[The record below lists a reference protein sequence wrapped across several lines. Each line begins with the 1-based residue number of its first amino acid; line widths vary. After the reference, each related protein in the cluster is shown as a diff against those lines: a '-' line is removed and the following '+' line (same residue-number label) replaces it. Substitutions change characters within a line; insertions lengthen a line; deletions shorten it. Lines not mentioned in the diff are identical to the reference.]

1 MLLGTLRASLFGKML
16 AGKKFVRPGYGNKEG
31 KGMLRVAINQ
41 KTISDSTSSFNKL
54 WNSKT
59 FSKKQIQT

>member
-41 KTISDSTSSFNKL
+41 KTTSDSTSSFNKL
-54 WNSKT
+54 
-59 FSKKQIQT
+59 